1 MKVEE
6 NKIHIG
12 RIIKEIA
19 NKKGIL
25 DSKLSYILGCHPS
38 NLINIYKR
46 ESIKTDLLWK
56 ISMALEY
63 DFFTDIYGASLNLLL
78 KNKMDYG
85 TMNIT
90 VSGEKV
96 SVEYNKGNI
105 RTIEYRKHSEKI
117 AKMN

>member
-1 MKVEE
+1 MKVED

-12 RIIKEIA
+12 KIIKDVVI
-19 NKKGIL
+19 KKGIL
-25 DSKLSYILGCHPS
+25 DTKLSHILGCHPS

-46 ESIKTDLLWK
+46 ESIKTDLLWQ
-56 ISMALEY
+56 ISIALEY
-63 DFFTDIYGASLNLLL
+63 NFFTEIYGFSLDLVLN
-78 KNKMDYG
+78 NKTDYG
-85 TMNIT
+85 TMNIA

-105 RTIEYRKHSEKI
+105 RTIEYRKYSEKI

>member
-12 RIIKEIA
+12 KIIKEVA
-19 NKKGIL
+19 NKKGVL
-25 DSKLSYILGCHPS
+25 DAKLSQILGCHPS

-46 ESIKTDLLWK
+46 ESIKTDLLWQ
-56 ISMALEY
+56 ISIALDY
-63 DFFTDIYGASLNLLL
+63 NFFAEIYGLSLDLVLT
-78 KNKMDYG
+78 NKTDYG
-85 TMNIT
+85 TMNIA